1 VSRTGIAVGRF
12 RLGKGLGLRRR
23 QDRVQWWALQTSG
36 SSDAPRQ
43 QRRRVM
49 TAIRVVQAPSPSS
62 SSLRRWFEVLTD
74 FARRVESRVGSPVP
88 SGDGSRRRSAASRRC
103 ALPFGAGTGAGAAI
117 ISTVVSEVLD
127 IFQASQGSL
136 GHFVGR
142 SGLCLHYHLPSAG
155 GYVPATPADRVCV
168 GCRVPPSRRARSWSR
183 AYIIT
188 ISLRSRLG
196 HSGLGYF
203 RGLGETPQPA
213 ETWVWARSARL
224 REYLRAGVRVPGGS
238 CESVLAFHLAPLS
251 FGLLSGLGYLYWIKR
266 EASQPRLGWA
276 RSGVT
281 WIGVCVSLCA
291 LLAFVGAI
299 NAPRR
304 IQQRVV
310 VTPTSQQ
317 RCSRLFAP
325 ARPPREFSNGRVM

>member
-1 VSRTGIAVGRF
+1 VG
-12 RLGKGLGLRRR
+12 
-23 QDRVQWWALQTSG
+23 
-36 SSDAPRQ
+36 
-43 QRRRVM
+43 
-49 TAIRVVQAPSPSS
+49 
-62 SSLRRWFEVLTD
+62 
-74 FARRVESRVGSPVP
+74 
-88 SGDGSRRRSAASRRC
+88 
-103 ALPFGAGTGAGAAI
+103 
-117 ISTVVSEVLD
+117 
-127 IFQASQGSL
+127 
-136 GHFVGR
+136 
-142 SGLCLHYHLPSAG
+142 GLCACYARSYACRP
-155 GYVPATPADRVCV
+155 YVCV
-168 GCRVPPSRRARSWSR
+168 GCRVAPSRRARSWSR
-183 AYIIT
+183 AYII
-188 ISLRSRLG
+188 IIVSLRSRLG
-196 HSGLGYF
+196 YSLAWATST
-203 RGLGETPQPA
+203 GLGETPA
-213 ETWVWARSARL
+213 SRDLGGARSARL

-304 IQQRVV
+304 VQQRVV

>member
-1 VSRTGIAVGRF
+1 
-12 RLGKGLGLRRR
+12 
-23 QDRVQWWALQTSG
+23 
-36 SSDAPRQ
+36 
-43 QRRRVM
+43 
-49 TAIRVVQAPSPSS
+49 
-62 SSLRRWFEVLTD
+62 VLTD

-103 ALPFGAGTGAGAAI
+103 ALPFGAGTGAGAVI

-213 ETWVWARSARL
+213 ETWVWARSAHSQA
-224 REYLRAGVRVPGGS
+224 RAARAEVSACHPSTPIAVTRRPIMSEKLFDLAVFQVSGFWLSSLTHEDSAARGRRPGICDPVVRCITFATTRRPS
-238 CESVLAFHLAPLS
+238 
-251 FGLLSGLGYLYWIKR
+251 
-266 EASQPRLGWA
+266 ASKYRMHKKLP
-276 RSGVT
+276 
-281 WIGVCVSLCA
+281 
-291 LLAFVGAI
+291 
-299 NAPRR
+299 
-304 IQQRVV
+304 
-310 VTPTSQQ
+310 
-317 RCSRLFAP
+317 
-325 ARPPREFSNGRVM
+325 E

>member
-1 VSRTGIAVGRF
+1 VCSTH
-12 RLGKGLGLRRR
+12 RRAR
-23 QDRVQWWALQTSG
+23 ALQDRSSG
-36 SSDAPRQ
+36 DKPRVGTPDIGQ
-43 QRRRVM
+43 QRRAEARSRVERRHGV
-49 TAIRVVQAPSPSS
+49 ALSS
-62 SSLRRWFEVLTD
+62 FRRLVEVLVYFRRRRAVWGTSWAVPGCAFITLAFSWGALCLLRLPTVCVRRMPGGTVAASAELESSLHNHH
-74 FARRVESRVGSPVP
+74 
-88 SGDGSRRRSAASRRC
+88 C
-103 ALPFGAGTGAGAAI
+103 
-117 ISTVVSEVLD
+117 
-127 IFQASQGSL
+127 
-136 GHFVGR
+136 
-142 SGLCLHYHLPSAG
+142 
-155 GYVPATPADRVCV
+155 
-168 GCRVPPSRRARSWSR
+168 
-183 AYIIT
+183 
-188 ISLRSRLG
+188 
-196 HSGLGYF
+196 
-203 RGLGETPQPA
+203 
-213 ETWVWARSARL
+213 
-224 REYLRAGVRVPGGS
+224 
-238 CESVLAFHLAPLS
+238 LAPLS

>member
-1 VSRTGIAVGRF
+1 MSRTGIAVGRF

-43 QRRRVM
+43 QRRRAM

-103 ALPFGAGTGAGAAI
+103 ALPFGAGTGAGAVI
-117 ISTVVSEVLD
+117 ISTVVVSEVLD

-155 GYVPATPADRVCV
+155 GYVPTTPADRLCV
-168 GCRVPPSRRARSWSR
+168 GCRVAPSRRARSWSR
-183 AYIIT
+183 AYILIT

-196 HSGLGYF
+196 
-203 RGLGETPQPA
+203 E
-213 ETWVWARSARL
+213 RL
-224 REYLRAGVRVPGGS
+224 V
-238 CESVLAFHLAPLS
+238 
-251 FGLLSGLGYLYWIKR
+251 
-266 EASQPRLGWA
+266 
-276 RSGVT
+276 
-281 WIGVCVSLCA
+281 
-291 LLAFVGAI
+291 
-299 NAPRR
+299 
-304 IQQRVV
+304 
-310 VTPTSQQ
+310 
-317 RCSRLFAP
+317 
-325 ARPPREFSNGRVM
+325 

>member
-43 QRRRVM
+43 QRRRAM
-49 TAIRVVQAPSPSS
+49 TAIRVVQALSPSS

-103 ALPFGAGTGAGAAI
+103 ALPFGAGTGAGAVI

-224 REYLRAGVRVPGGS
+224 REYLRAGVRVREGHVDRRLRFTL
-238 CESVLAFHLAPLS
+238 CSVGFRGRDQRAATRPATRRGRRLCAVRDAADLRSEAVQTAHGAA
-251 FGLLSGLGYLYWIKR
+251 LGQLVGELEQEFVR
-266 EASQPRLGWA
+266 GW
-276 RSGVT
+276 RS
-281 WIGVCVSLCA
+281 VSLQR
-291 LLAFVGAI
+291 FGAG
-299 NAPRR
+299 A
-304 IQQRVV
+304 QK
-310 VTPTSQQ
+310 SH
-317 RCSRLFAP
+317 A
-325 ARPPREFSNGRVM
+325 